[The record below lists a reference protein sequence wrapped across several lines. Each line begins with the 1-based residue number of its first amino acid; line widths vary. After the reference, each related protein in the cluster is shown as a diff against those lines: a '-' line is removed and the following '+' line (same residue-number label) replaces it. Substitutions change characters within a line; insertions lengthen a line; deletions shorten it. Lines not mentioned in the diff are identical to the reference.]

1 MEVMELDFYACITS
15 HIYFKLFFVL
25 IFGIIITFADEIE
38 ILKNKISLYLILFV
52 FLSTV
57 LTHMDNYG
65 YGVIM
70 LLMIL
75 FIITYN
81 IQLNNKD
88 FKKITHQNG

>member
-1 MEVMELDFYACITS
+1 MELDFFACITS

-38 ILKNKISLYLILFV
+38 ILKHKVSLYVILGV
-52 FLSTV
+52 LLMTL
-57 LTHMDNYG
+57 LTHMDSYG

-81 IQLNNKD
+81 IQLNKKNKKTN
-88 FKKITHQNG
+88 FVL

>member
-1 MEVMELDFYACITS
+1 MEFDFCSCITS

-25 IFGIIITFADEIE
+25 VFGILISFADEIE
-38 ILKNKISLYLILFV
+38 VLKHKASLYVILIVL
-52 FLSTV
+52 LMTI

-65 YGVIM
+65 NGVIM

-81 IQLNNKD
+81 IQMKEKLFKD
-88 FKKITHQNG
+88 KMYVVY